1 MEFLIFL
8 ESIRNSFWNVFFLLA
23 TNLGESLLL
32 LVVLCTVYWCF
43 NKKLATRAIAAF
55 FLSGIGSQTLKVICR
70 IDRPWILDPEFHAV
84 EKALPK
90 ATGYSFPSGH
100 SQTAASVWGS
110 FAWQNR
116 SKKYALL
123 FVLFI
128 LLTVFSRMYL
138 GCHTP
143 KDVIVGTLFG
153 LAGVAVTELTAKFFS
168 NKTFEL
174 VAVVL
179 FVIVS
184 IGCCLYTISLV
195 NAGTVTEANAKD
207 TLTIGGAAIG
217 FAIGCFVERRF
228 IQFEIP
234 SSWKAK
240 GLRLLLG
247 VVILALVKI
256 LLGLLCKGLVLRIV
270 EYAILLFVLTA
281 VYPLLFTKVRWLTQ

>member
-8 ESIRNSFWNVFFLLA
+8 EGIRNSFLNAFFLLV
-23 TNLGESLLL
+23 TNFGEPMLLL
-32 LVVLCTVYWCF
+32 IILCSMYWCF
-43 NKKLATRAIAAF
+43 NKKMATHAIAAF

-143 KDVIVGTLFG
+143 KDVIVGTLLG
-153 LAGVAVTELTAKFFS
+153 LAGVVVTELTATLFS

-174 VAVVL
+174 TAVVL

>member
-8 ESIRNSFWNVFFLLA
+8 EGIRNSFLNAFFLLT
-23 TNLGESLLL
+23 TNFGGPMLLL
-32 LVVLCTVYWCF
+32 IILCSMYWCF
-43 NKKLATRAIAAF
+43 NKKMATHAITAF

-70 IDRPWILDPEFHAV
+70 IDRPWILDPKFHAV

-110 FAWQNR
+110 FAWQKR

-128 LLTVFSRMYL
+128 LLTIFSRMYL

-143 KDVIVGTLFG
+143 KDVIVGTLIG
-153 LAGVAVTELTAKFFS
+153 LAGIVVTEWTAKLFS
-168 NKTFEL
+168 NKNFEL
-174 VAVVL
+174 AAVVL
-179 FVIVS
+179 FVLVS
-184 IGCCLYTISLV
+184 IGCCAYTISLV
-195 NAGTVTEANAKD
+195 QAGTITQANAKD

-217 FAIGCFVERRF
+217 FAIGCLFERRF
-228 IQFEIP
+228 IQFKIP
-234 SSWKAK
+234 TSWKSKA
-240 GLRLLLG
+240 LRLLFG
-247 VVILALVKI
+247 VIILVLMKG
-256 LLGLLCKGLVLRIV
+256 LLGLLCKGLFLRVI

-281 VYPLLFTKVRWLTQ
+281 VYPLLFSKVRWLAN